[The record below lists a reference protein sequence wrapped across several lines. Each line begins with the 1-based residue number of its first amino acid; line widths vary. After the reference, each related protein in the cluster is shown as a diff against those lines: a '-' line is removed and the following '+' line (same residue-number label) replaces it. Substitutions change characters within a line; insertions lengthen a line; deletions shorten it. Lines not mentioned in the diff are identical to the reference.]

1 MDFLVSTLIASTTAG
16 CKSKYCL
23 TVSMVVSPDFIFST
37 TSLAVSNVATLGWAA
52 DAKDAEVLVTNLV
65 ADINAVISSGSSE
78 TLMVKQFEEIFKL
91 YADVPTI
98 ARYALGND
106 ARALSKSQME
116 KFTKIYSVYVS
127 HKYGRRFR
135 EFIGGKIVVQKSRPI
150 KSFFEVETLAH
161 LKGWEPFTVSFL
173 VSNRS
178 GKLLII
184 NMFIEGIN
192 MLLSE
197 RTEIGAMLD
206 KRRGDIQRVMEDLQ
220 NSI

>member
-1 MDFLVSTLIASTTAG
+1 MSKFLIKRRQFIFFSTLVAFSGAASFG
-16 CKSKYCL
+16 S
-23 TVSMVVSPDFIFST
+23 
-37 TSLAVSNVATLGWAA
+37 AA
-52 DAKDAEVLVTNLV
+52 SAKDAEILVTKLV
-65 ADINAVISSGSSE
+65 NDINTVISSGNSE
-78 TLMVKQFEEIFKL
+78 AVMVRQFEEIFKS

-116 KFTKIYSVYVS
+116 RFTKIYSVYVS

-161 LKGWEPFTVSFL
+161 LTGWEPFTVSFL
-173 VSNRS
+173 VSNKS
-178 GKLLII
+178 GKLLFF

-206 KRRGDIQRVMEDLQ
+206 KRRGDVEKVMKDLQ
-220 NSI
+220 KSI

>member
-1 MDFLVSTLIASTTAG
+1 MSRVLIDRRRF
-16 CKSKYCL
+16 
-23 TVSMVVSPDFIFST
+23 MFST
-37 TSLAVSNVATLGWAA
+37 VFLAASSAATLGWAT

-78 TLMVKQFEEIFKL
+78 AVMVKQFEEIFKL

-178 GKLLII
+178 GKLLFF

>member
-1 MDFLVSTLIASTTAG
+1 MIDRRH
-16 CKSKYCL
+16 
-23 TVSMVVSPDFIFST
+23 FIFST

-178 GKLLII
+178 GKLLFF

-206 KRRGDIQRVMEDLQ
+206 QRRGDIQRVMEDLQ

>member
-1 MDFLVSTLIASTTAG
+1 MNRGFIDRRN
-16 CKSKYCL
+16 
-23 TVSMVVSPDFIFST
+23 FIFST
-37 TSLAVSNVATLGWAA
+37 TLVGFSGVATLGWAVN
-52 DAKDAEVLVTNLV
+52 AKDAEVLVTNLV
-65 ADINAVISSGSSE
+65 ADINAVISSGNPESV
-78 TLMVKQFEEIFKL
+78 MVKQFEKIFKS

-106 ARALSKSQME
+106 ARALSKSQIE
-116 KFTKIYSVYVS
+116 KFTKVYSVYVS

-161 LKGWEPFTVSFL
+161 LKGWEHFTVSFL

-178 GKLLII
+178 GKLLFF

-206 KRRGDIQRVMEDLQ
+206 KRRGNIEKVMEDLRK
-220 NSI
+220 SI

>member
-1 MDFLVSTLIASTTAG
+1 MSSGFLTRRNFVSISTFAVTFAS
-16 CKSKYCL
+16 SNF
-23 TVSMVVSPDFIFST
+23 V
-37 TSLAVSNVATLGWAA
+37 LADN
-52 DAKDAEVLVTNLV
+52 AKDAEVLVGKLV
-65 ADINAVISSGSSE
+65 ADINSVISSGNSE
-78 TLMVKQFEEIFKL
+78 EMMVKQFEEIFKL

-178 GKLLII
+178 GKLLFF

>member
-1 MDFLVSTLIASTTAG
+1 MIDRRH
-16 CKSKYCL
+16 
-23 TVSMVVSPDFIFST
+23 FIFST
-37 TSLAVSNVATLGWAA
+37 ISLAISNVATLGWAA

-78 TLMVKQFEEIFKL
+78 LVMVKQFEEIFKL

-106 ARALSKSQME
+106 ARAVSKSQME

-178 GKLLII
+178 GKLLFF
-184 NMFIEGIN
+184 NMFIEGVN
-192 MLLSE
+192 LLLTE
-197 RTEIGAMLD
+197 RTEIGALLD
-206 KRRGDIQRVMEDLQ
+206 RNGGKIDKMIADLKKAG
-220 NSI
+220 

>member
-1 MDFLVSTLIASTTAG
+1 MRRMSRVLIDRRRF
-16 CKSKYCL
+16 
-23 TVSMVVSPDFIFST
+23 MFST
-37 TSLAVSNVATLGWAA
+37 TFVAVSSAATFGWAA
-52 DAKDAEVLVTNLV
+52 DTKDAEVLVTNLV
-65 ADINAVISSGSSE
+65 SDINAVISSGGSE
-78 TLMVKQFEEIFKL
+78 SAMVKQFEEIFKL

-106 ARALSKSQME
+106 ARALSQPQME
-116 KFTKIYSVYVS
+116 RFTKIYSVYVS

-178 GKLLII
+178 GKLLFF

-206 KRRGDIQRVMEDLQ
+206 KRRGDIDKVMEDLQ

>member
-1 MDFLVSTLIASTTAG
+1 MSRVLIDRRRF
-16 CKSKYCL
+16 
-23 TVSMVVSPDFIFST
+23 MFST
-37 TSLAVSNVATLGWAA
+37 TFLAVSSAATVGWAT
-52 DAKDAEVLVTNLV
+52 DAKDAEVLVANLV
-65 ADINAVISSGSSE
+65 DDINAVISSGSSE
-78 TLMVKQFEEIFKL
+78 LVMVKQFEEIFKL

-178 GKLLII
+178 GKLLFF

>member
-1 MDFLVSTLIASTTAG
+1 MNRDLIDRRR
-16 CKSKYCL
+16 L
-23 TVSMVVSPDFIFST
+23 MFST
-37 TSLAVSNVATLGWAA
+37 ILVAFSGAATFGWAA
-52 DAKDAEVLVTNLV
+52 NAKDAEVLVAKLV
-65 ADINAVISSGSSE
+65 ADINAVISSGNSE
-78 TLMVKQFEEIFKL
+78 PVMVKQFEKIFKS

-106 ARALSKSQME
+106 ARALSKSEME
-116 KFTKIYSVYVS
+116 RFTKVYSVYVS

-178 GKLLII
+178 CKLLFF

-206 KRRGDIQRVMEDLQ
+206 KRRGNINKVMEDLQ
-220 NSI
+220 KSI

>member
-1 MDFLVSTLIASTTAG
+1 MSSGFLTRRNFVSTSTFAVAFASSDLVS
-16 CKSKYCL
+16 
-23 TVSMVVSPDFIFST
+23 
-37 TSLAVSNVATLGWAA
+37 A
-52 DAKDAEVLVTNLV
+52 DNAKDAEVLVGKLV
-65 ADINAVISSGSSE
+65 ADINNVISSGNSE
-78 TLMVKQFEEIFKL
+78 QLMVKQFEEIFKL

-135 EFIGGKIVVQKSRPI
+135 EFIGGKIVVQKSRPV

-178 GKLLII
+178 GRLLFF

-206 KRRGDIQRVMEDLQ
+206 KRRGNIEKVMEDLQ

>member
-1 MDFLVSTLIASTTAG
+1 MGTA
-16 CKSKYCL
+16 
-23 TVSMVVSPDFIFST
+23 TF
-37 TSLAVSNVATLGWAA
+37 GWAT
-52 DAKDAEVLVTNLV
+52 DAKDAEVLVSNLV

-78 TLMVKQFEEIFKL
+78 SVMVRQFEKIFQS

-106 ARALSKSQME
+106 ARAISKSQL
-116 KFTKIYSVYVS
+116 KRFTKVYSVYVS

-135 EFIGGKIVVQKSRPI
+135 EFIGGEIVVQKSRPV

-178 GKLLII
+178 GKLLFF

-206 KRRGDIQRVMEDLQ
+206 KRRGNIEKVMEDLQ

>member
-1 MDFLVSTLIASTTAG
+1 MNRDLMDRRHF
-16 CKSKYCL
+16 
-23 TVSMVVSPDFIFST
+23 MFST
-37 TSLAVSNVATLGWAA
+37 TLVALSGTATIGWAA
-52 DAKDAEVLVTNLV
+52 NAKDAEVLVTKLV
-65 ADINAVISSGSSE
+65 ADINTVISSGNPESI
-78 TLMVKQFEEIFKL
+78 MVKQFEKIFKS

-106 ARALSKSQME
+106 ARALSKSEME
-116 KFTKIYSVYVS
+116 RFTKVYSVYVS

-178 GKLLII
+178 GKLLFF

-206 KRRGDIQRVMEDLQ
+206 KRRGNIEKVMEDLQ
-220 NSI
+220 KSI

>member
-1 MDFLVSTLIASTTAG
+1 MNRDLIDRRRF
-16 CKSKYCL
+16 
-23 TVSMVVSPDFIFST
+23 MFST
-37 TSLAVSNVATLGWAA
+37 TLVAFSGAATFGWAA
-52 DAKDAEVLVTNLV
+52 NAKDAEVLVTKLV
-65 ADINAVISSGSSE
+65 ADINAVISSGNSE
-78 TLMVKQFEEIFKL
+78 PVMVKQFEKIFKS

-116 KFTKIYSVYVS
+116 RFTKVYSVYVS

-150 KSFFEVETLAH
+150 KRFFEVETLAH

-178 GKLLII
+178 GKLLFF

-206 KRRGDIQRVMEDLQ
+206 KRRGNIDKVMEDLQ
-220 NSI
+220 KSI

>member
-1 MDFLVSTLIASTTAG
+1 MIDRRR
-16 CKSKYCL
+16 
-23 TVSMVVSPDFIFST
+23 FIFST
-37 TSLAVSNVATLGWAA
+37 TFLAVSNVATLGWAA
-52 DAKDAEVLVTNLV
+52 DVKDAEVLVTNLV

-78 TLMVKQFEEIFKL
+78 AVMVKQFEEIFKL

-178 GKLLII
+178 GKLLFF

>member
-1 MDFLVSTLIASTTAG
+1 MNRDLIDRRR
-16 CKSKYCL
+16 L
-23 TVSMVVSPDFIFST
+23 IFST
-37 TSLAVSNVATLGWAA
+37 TLVAFSGAATFGWAA
-52 DAKDAEVLVTNLV
+52 NAKDAEALVAKLV
-65 ADINAVISSGSSE
+65 ADINAVISSGNSE
-78 TLMVKQFEEIFKL
+78 PVMVKQFEKIFKS

-116 KFTKIYSVYVS
+116 RFTKVYSVYVS

-178 GKLLII
+178 GKLLFF

-206 KRRGDIQRVMEDLQ
+206 KRRGNIDKVMRDLQ
-220 NSI
+220 KSI

>member
-1 MDFLVSTLIASTTAG
+1 MSRVLI
-16 CKSKYCL
+16 
-23 TVSMVVSPDFIFST
+23 DRRRFIFST
-37 TSLAVSNVATLGWAA
+37 TFLAVSNVATLGWAA

-178 GKLLII
+178 GKLLFF

>member
-1 MDFLVSTLIASTTAG
+1 MIDRRR
-16 CKSKYCL
+16 
-23 TVSMVVSPDFIFST
+23 FIFST
-37 TSLAVSNVATLGWAA
+37 TFLAVSNVATLGWAA

-178 GKLLII
+178 GKLLFF

>member
-1 MDFLVSTLIASTTAG
+1 MIDRRR
-16 CKSKYCL
+16 
-23 TVSMVVSPDFIFST
+23 FIFST
-37 TSLAVSNVATLGWAA
+37 TFLAVSNVATLGLAA

-78 TLMVKQFEEIFKL
+78 AVMVKQFEEIFKL

-178 GKLLII
+178 GKLLFF

>member
-1 MDFLVSTLIASTTAG
+1 MSSGFLTRRNFVSISTFAVTFAS
-16 CKSKYCL
+16 SNF
-23 TVSMVVSPDFIFST
+23 V
-37 TSLAVSNVATLGWAA
+37 LADN
-52 DAKDAEVLVTNLV
+52 AKDAEVLVGKLV
-65 ADINAVISSGSSE
+65 ADINSVISSGNSE
-78 TLMVKQFEEIFKL
+78 EVMVKQFEEIFKL

-98 ARYALGND
+98 ARYALGTD
-106 ARALSKSQME
+106 ARSLSKPQME
-116 KFTKIYSVYVS
+116 RFTKIYSVYVS

-161 LKGWEPFTVSFL
+161 LTGWEPVTVSFL
-173 VSNRS
+173 VSNKS
-178 GKLLII
+178 GKLLFF

-206 KRRGDIQRVMEDLQ
+206 KRRGDIEMVMEDLK
-220 NSI
+220 NSF

>member
-1 MDFLVSTLIASTTAG
+1 MIGRRRFL
-16 CKSKYCL
+16 
-23 TVSMVVSPDFIFST
+23 FST
-37 TSLAVSNVATLGWAA
+37 TILAAVGTATFGWAA

-78 TLMVKQFEEIFKL
+78 SVMVRQFENIFKS

-106 ARALSKSQME
+106 ARALSKSQMQR
-116 KFTKIYSVYVS
+116 FTKVYSVYVS

-135 EFIGGKIVVQKSRPI
+135 EFIGGKIVVQKSRPV

-178 GKLLII
+178 GRLLFF

-206 KRRGDIQRVMEDLQ
+206 KRLSLIH
-220 NSI
+220 I

>member
-1 MDFLVSTLIASTTAG
+1 MIDRRR
-16 CKSKYCL
+16 
-23 TVSMVVSPDFIFST
+23 FIFST
-37 TSLAVSNVATLGWAA
+37 TFLAVSNVATLGWAA
-52 DAKDAEVLVTNLV
+52 DSKDAEVLVTNLV

-78 TLMVKQFEEIFKL
+78 AVMVKQFEEIFKL

-178 GKLLII
+178 GKLLFF

>member
-1 MDFLVSTLIASTTAG
+1 MSRVLI
-16 CKSKYCL
+16 
-23 TVSMVVSPDFIFST
+23 DRRRFIFST
-37 TSLAVSNVATLGWAA
+37 TFLAVSNVATLGWAA
-52 DAKDAEVLVTNLV
+52 DSKDAEVLVTNLV

-78 TLMVKQFEEIFKL
+78 AVMVKQFEEIFKL

-178 GKLLII
+178 GKLLFF

>member
-1 MDFLVSTLIASTTAG
+1 MIDRRH
-16 CKSKYCL
+16 
-23 TVSMVVSPDFIFST
+23 FIFST
-37 TSLAVSNVATLGWAA
+37 TFLAVSKVATSGWAA

-178 GKLLII
+178 GKLLFF

-206 KRRGDIQRVMEDLQ
+206 KRRGDIEKVMLDLQ

>member
-1 MDFLVSTLIASTTAG
+1 MIDRRR
-16 CKSKYCL
+16 
-23 TVSMVVSPDFIFST
+23 FIFST
-37 TSLAVSNVATLGWAA
+37 TFLAVSNVATLGWAA

-78 TLMVKQFEEIFKL
+78 AVMVKQFEEIFKL

-178 GKLLII
+178 GKLLFF
-184 NMFIEGIN
+184 NMCIEGIN

>member
-1 MDFLVSTLIASTTAG
+1 MNSDLIDRRRF
-16 CKSKYCL
+16 
-23 TVSMVVSPDFIFST
+23 MFST
-37 TSLAVSNVATLGWAA
+37 TLLAFSGAATFGWAA
-52 DAKDAEVLVTNLV
+52 SAKDAEVLVTKLV
-65 ADINAVISSGSSE
+65 ADINAVISSGNPESI
-78 TLMVKQFEEIFKL
+78 MVKQFEKIFKS

-106 ARALSKSQME
+106 ARALSKSEME
-116 KFTKIYSVYVS
+116 RFTKVYSVYVS

-178 GKLLII
+178 GKLLFF

-206 KRRGDIQRVMEDLQ
+206 KRRGNIDKVMEDLQ
-220 NSI
+220 KSI

>member
-1 MDFLVSTLIASTTAG
+1 MNRGLIDRRR
-16 CKSKYCL
+16 L
-23 TVSMVVSPDFIFST
+23 MFST
-37 TSLAVSNVATLGWAA
+37 TLVAFSGVPTFGWAA
-52 DAKDAEVLVTNLV
+52 NAKDAEVLVAKLV
-65 ADINAVISSGSSE
+65 ADINAVISSGNSE
-78 TLMVKQFEEIFKL
+78 PVMVKQFEKIFKS

-116 KFTKIYSVYVS
+116 RFTKVYSVYVS

-173 VSNRS
+173 VSMRQVQ
-178 GKLLII
+178 L
-184 NMFIEGIN
+184 
-192 MLLSE
+192 
-197 RTEIGAMLD
+197 
-206 KRRGDIQRVMEDLQ
+206 
-220 NSI
+220 

>member
-1 MDFLVSTLIASTTAG
+1 MIDRRR
-16 CKSKYCL
+16 
-23 TVSMVVSPDFIFST
+23 FIFST
-37 TSLAVSNVATLGWAA
+37 TFLAISNVATLGWAA

-78 TLMVKQFEEIFKL
+78 AVMVKQFEEIFKL

-106 ARALSKSQME
+106 ARALSKSQIE

-178 GKLLII
+178 GKLLFF

>member
-1 MDFLVSTLIASTTAG
+1 MIDRRR
-16 CKSKYCL
+16 
-23 TVSMVVSPDFIFST
+23 FIFST

-78 TLMVKQFEEIFKL
+78 AVMVKQFEEIFKL

-178 GKLLII
+178 GKLLFF

>member
-1 MDFLVSTLIASTTAG
+1 MNRDLIDRRR
-16 CKSKYCL
+16 L
-23 TVSMVVSPDFIFST
+23 IFST
-37 TSLAVSNVATLGWAA
+37 TLVAFSGAATFGWAA
-52 DAKDAEVLVTNLV
+52 NAKDAEVLVAKLV
-65 ADINAVISSGSSE
+65 ADINAVISSGNSE
-78 TLMVKQFEEIFKL
+78 PVMVKQFEKIFKS

-116 KFTKIYSVYVS
+116 RFTKVYSVYVS

-135 EFIGGKIVVQKSRPI
+135 EFIGGKIVVQKTRPI

-178 GKLLII
+178 GKLLFF

-206 KRRGDIQRVMEDLQ
+206 KRRGNIEKVMEDLQ
-220 NSI
+220 KSI

>member
-1 MDFLVSTLIASTTAG
+1 MSSGFLTRRNFVGTSTFAVTFASAN
-16 CKSKYCL
+16 
-23 TVSMVVSPDFIFST
+23 F
-37 TSLAVSNVATLGWAA
+37 GWS
-52 DAKDAEVLVTNLV
+52 DNSKDAEVLVGKLV
-65 ADINAVISSGSSE
+65 ADINDVISSGNSE
-78 TLMVKQFEEIFKL
+78 QVMVKQFEEIFKL

-106 ARALSKSQME
+106 ARAISKSQL
-116 KFTKIYSVYVS
+116 KRFTKVYSVYVS

-178 GKLLII
+178 GKLLFF

>member
-1 MDFLVSTLIASTTAG
+1 MIDRRRL
-16 CKSKYCL
+16 
-23 TVSMVVSPDFIFST
+23 IFST
-37 TSLAVSNVATLGWAA
+37 TFLAVSNVATLGWAA

-78 TLMVKQFEEIFKL
+78 AVMVKQFEEIFKL

-178 GKLLII
+178 GKLLFF

>member
-1 MDFLVSTLIASTTAG
+1 MNRGLIDRRR
-16 CKSKYCL
+16 L
-23 TVSMVVSPDFIFST
+23 MFST
-37 TSLAVSNVATLGWAA
+37 TLVAFSGVPTFGWAA
-52 DAKDAEVLVTNLV
+52 NAKDAEVLVTKLV
-65 ADINAVISSGSSE
+65 ADINAVISSGNSE
-78 TLMVKQFEEIFKL
+78 PVMVKQFEKIFKS

-116 KFTKIYSVYVS
+116 RFTKVYSVYVS

-178 GKLLII
+178 GKLLFF

-206 KRRGDIQRVMEDLQ
+206 KRRGNIEKVMEDLQ
-220 NSI
+220 KSI

>member
-1 MDFLVSTLIASTTAG
+1 
-16 CKSKYCL
+16 
-23 TVSMVVSPDFIFST
+23 MV
-37 TSLAVSNVATLGWAA
+37 
-52 DAKDAEVLVTNLV
+52 AKLV
-65 ADINAVISSGSSE
+65 ADINAVISSGNSE
-78 TLMVKQFEEIFKL
+78 PVMVKQFEKIFKS

-106 ARALSKSQME
+106 ARALSKAQME
-116 KFTKIYSVYVS
+116 RFTKVYSVYVS

-178 GKLLII
+178 GKLLFF

-206 KRRGDIQRVMEDLQ
+206 KRRGNIEKVMEDLQ
-220 NSI
+220 ESI

>member
-1 MDFLVSTLIASTTAG
+1 MNRDLIDRRR
-16 CKSKYCL
+16 L
-23 TVSMVVSPDFIFST
+23 IFST
-37 TSLAVSNVATLGWAA
+37 TLVAFSGAATFGWAA
-52 DAKDAEVLVTNLV
+52 NAKDAEVLVTKLV
-65 ADINAVISSGSSE
+65 DDINAVISSGNSE
-78 TLMVKQFEEIFKL
+78 PVMVKQFEKIFKS

-116 KFTKIYSVYVS
+116 SFTKIYSVYDS

-178 GKLLII
+178 GKLLFF

-206 KRRGDIQRVMEDLQ
+206 KRRGNIDKVMEDLQ
-220 NSI
+220 KSI